1 MSSRVER
8 KAAARAARLAAE
20 ADARRRAARRRA
32 VVRLAALASIALVV
46 VAAAVL
52 LGSRADTRAAA
63 PPADAAALFYG
74 LPQDGIA
81 LGSPNAPATLVE
93 FADLQCPYCAVYAR
107 DVLPTVVDRYVRTGR
122 LRLELHL
129 RAFLGEDSR
138 RGALLAAAA
147 GRQERLWPFVDAFYR
162 NQGTENSGYATDD
175 FLRGIAKATDGL
187 DVERALADRDHRAT
201 QRTLDVAEQLAAR
214 LGSESTP
221 AFYLRRGD
229 GALAP
234 LEISALT
241 PEAFT
246 KALDDALTAR

>member
-20 ADARRRAARRRA
+20 ADARRHAARQRA
-32 VVRLAALASIALVV
+32 LIRLGAVAGIALIV

-52 LGSRADTRAAA
+52 LSSRADTPAAA
-63 PPADAAALFYG
+63 QPAEAAALFDG

-81 LGSPNAPATLVE
+81 LGSPDAPVTLVE

-122 LRLELHL
+122 VRLELHL
-129 RAFLGEDSR
+129 RAFLGEDSH
-138 RGALLAAAA
+138 RGAVLAAAA
-147 GRQERLWPFVDAFYR
+147 GRQDRLWPFVDAFYR

-175 FLRGIAKATDGL
+175 FLRGIAEATDGL
-187 DVERALADRDHRAT
+187 DVQRALADRDHPAT
-201 QRTLDVAEQLAAR
+201 QRTLAEAEQLASK

-221 AFYLRRGD
+221 AFYLRRGH
-229 GALAP
+229 GPLAQVEP
-234 LEISALT
+234 ADLT
-241 PEAFT
+241 AESFT
-246 KALDDALTAR
+246 AALDDALAAR